1 MAIYRLS
8 AKSISRGKAQSAVAS
23 AAYRAA
29 EKLHDKTIDKHFNYS
44 RKQEVSYTEI
54 MLPNGSDQKFKDRE
68 TLWNEVEKSEKRKDA
83 ELAKEY
89 QISIPKE
96 LNKEQSIEL
105 IKEFTQRVFV
115 DKGLAADVCFHKLES
130 ENPHA
135 HIMTTTRTL
144 DANGL
149 SIKKDRS
156 IKPKNYIVELRKEWE
171 ITANQYMQSKGID
184 ESISASSY
192 KSLGIDIEGIHT
204 SLGGADGKIH
214 TELQR
219 EINSLKLL
227 NDPSQIA
234 IALTDKKA
242 IFNDR
247 DVNNFLNRH
256 VMDEHRDEVMSG
268 LIKDDQLVVIDK
280 EKGLY
285 TSVDYLASERSLVAD
300 VKEASKR
307 HTFPVK
313 QKVMDDV
320 SREMGLSKQ
329 QETALAFCTKNDS
342 NVKNIEGF
350 AGSGKS
356 YTINAIR
363 EVYERSG
370 YSTVGLALSG
380 IISDNLSKDANIE
393 QSSTIASFLNRYDK
407 GNINIDSKT
416 VVFTDESSLI
426 GVKDY
431 SRIKS
436 IVKEANAKIIN
447 VGDDNQLQAIQAGG
461 ASQLIKANS
470 NSVTLDEIRRQKSD
484 EDKEATLFLSTGKQ
498 REALT
503 HYKDK
508 GAIVSHSDQKELG
521 EAIVK
526 KEIENRLNGVS
537 SLVMAH
543 KKITVKALN
552 SAIHNSFKE
561 QGLIEKEGVKL
572 QGKEYCNGDRFIFL
586 KNDYQL
592 NVRNGMTGTVS
603 EINKDGNMSITLDDD
618 RVVAFNGKEYK
629 DHDHGYAVTLHK
641 SEGVSVDR
649 TQVYL
654 DKDTDRHLS
663 LVGLSRHKEDVTL
676 HTLDYSDA
684 NKSGIKGF
692 EHLVRACSRDR
703 TKDTVQFY
711 NETLHAHFESK
722 KTPIENEKHSE
733 LQRSADIADRRMT
746 TAVDLHNQTVKTSAV
761 WFDVK
766 DGKKDI
772 AKLSEVCTKIEKE
785 ISGMDNIKNQN
796 EIAATKVKSRT
807 FSREK
812 SRDCGFGF

>member
-1 MAIYRLS
+1 VAIYRLS
-8 AKSISRGKAQSAVAS
+8 SISISRGKAQSSVAS
-23 AAYRAA
+23 AAYRSA
-29 EKLHDKTIDKHFNYS
+29 ESLLDKTIDKRFNYS
-44 RKQEVSYTEI
+44 RKQEVNYTEI
-54 MLPNGSDQKFKDRE
+54 MLPKGANDKFKDRE
-68 TLWNEVEKSEKRKDA
+68 TLWNEVEKAEKRKDA

-105 IKEFTQRVFV
+105 IKDFTQRMFV

-135 HIMTTTRTL
+135 HIMTTTRNL
-144 DANGL
+144 NEDGL

-156 IKPKNYIVELRKEWE
+156 IKPKSYIIELRKEWE
-171 ITANQYMQSKGID
+171 TTANQYMQSKGIE

-192 KSLGIDIEGIHT
+192 KSLGIEIDGIHT
-204 SLGGADGKIH
+204 SLSGVDGEIH
-214 TELQR
+214 TELQK

-247 DVNNFLNRH
+247 DVDSLLNRH
-256 VMDEHRDEVMSG
+256 VLDEHRNEVMDG

-285 TSVDYLASERSLVAD
+285 TSVDYLASERNLISD
-300 VKEASKR
+300 VKEVSKR
-307 HTFPVK
+307 NSFSVN
-313 QKVMDDV
+313 QKVIDDV
-320 SREMGLSKQ
+320 SKEMKLSQQ
-329 QETALAFCTKNDS
+329 QETALKFCAENDS

-380 IISDNLSKDANIE
+380 IIADNLAKDANIE
-393 QSSTIASFLNRYDK
+393 QSSTIASFLNQYDNGHTK
-407 GNINIDSKT
+407 LDSKT
-416 VVFTDESSLI
+416 IVFTDESSLV

-431 SRIKS
+431 SRIQS

-461 ASQLIKANS
+461 ASKLIKDNS
-470 NSVTLDEIRRQKSD
+470 NSVALDEIRRQKSD
-484 EDKEATLFLSTGKQ
+484 ADKEATLCLSTGKQ
-498 REALT
+498 RDALT
-503 HYKDK
+503 HYKNKGCIISHADK
-508 GAIVSHSDQKELG
+508 KELG
-521 EAIVK
+521 DSIVK
-526 KEIENRLNGVS
+526 QETESRLDGVS

-543 KKITVKALN
+543 KKVTVKALN

-561 QGLIEKEGVKL
+561 QGLIEENGVKV
-572 QGKEYCNGDRFIFL
+572 QGKEYCKGDRFIFL

-603 EINKDGNMSITLDDD
+603 EINKDGNMSIKLDDD
-618 RVVAFNGKEYK
+618 RIIAFNGNEYK

-641 SEGVSVDR
+641 SQGVSVDR

-663 LVGLSRHKEDVTL
+663 LVGLSRHKENLTV
-676 HTLDYSDA
+676 HVLDYSEN
-684 NKSGIKGF
+684 NKAGIKNF
-692 EHLVRACSRDR
+692 DHLVSACSRDR

-722 KTPIENEKHSE
+722 KASIEKFNELDK
-733 LQRSADIADRRMT
+733 SADIADRRISI
-746 TAVDLHNQTVKTSAV
+746 AVDLYNQKIKTNEI
-761 WFDVK
+761 K
-766 DGKKDI
+766 N
-772 AKLSEVCTKIEKE
+772 EVENGSDHVDMLRNVCSDIEKG
-785 ISGMDNIKNQN
+785 IDKMDDIKHRN
-796 EIAATKVKSRT
+796 EVAKEKRSMN
-807 FSREK
+807 REM
-812 SRDCGFGF
+812 SRDCGLGF